1 MYEKLNITENHL
13 QILELFTKGY
23 NKEYYIR
30 EVQKILEISPRTA
43 QLILDDLEKKAVLE
57 SLVKGKIRTYKIKKS
72 GVAKDYLAFVEQYKK
87 ISFLEKHALIREIIE
102 KITTSIC
109 GVGVIFGSYAKGTEK
124 KGSDLDVFV
133 VGSYDEKV
141 VKEVSVL
148 YGIAINV
155 KNYPAKIFGKSIT
168 TDALVR
174 EVLDNHVVFRNAEE
188 FVRVVLGNG

>member
-13 QILELFTKGY
+13 QILSLFTKGF

-30 EVQKILEISPRTA
+30 EVQKILGISPRTA

-57 SLVKGKIRTYKIKKS
+57 SVTKGKIKSYKIKRS
-72 GVAKDYLAFVEQYKK
+72 GVAKDYLVFVEQYKK
-87 ISFLEKHALIREIIE
+87 IAFLAKHALISEVIG
-102 KITTSIC
+102 KITSHIA

-133 VGSYDEKV
+133 IGSFDEKGIN
-141 VKEVSVL
+141 EVSRL
-148 YGIAINV
+148 YGLEINV
-155 KNYPAKIFGKSIT
+155 KNYPARIFGKSIQN
-168 TDALVR
+168 DVLVR
-174 EVLDNHVVFRNAEE
+174 EVLDNHVVFRNADE